1 MYYVVTLPSALH
13 DLQQAGQWT
22 IGEPFQANPR
32 SSFCAD
38 RRKNFVR
45 GPFHSSEPLHVTAAL
60 LSLLIEWFHRES
72 IPRLRLLITA
82 SSSTSQR
89 HAPSSFAPLSN
100 ATANT
105 RPSSPHVTP
114 CLSLCDKWTTLFHHR
129 SPPELHLTLEID
141 TRVPIISLLPCWSDH
156 HQFLLAAM
164 NSNPNGSTS
173 SPSRIL
179 HDVPLV
185 HTRSGS

>member
-1 MYYVVTLPSALH
+1 MTCSQPAS
-13 DLQQAGQWT
+13 
-22 IGEPFQANPR
+22 EPLVNHSKQSSKLFLCR
-32 SSFCAD
+32 SPQE
-38 RRKNFVR
+38 FVR
-45 GPFHSSEPLHVTAAL
+45 GPFHSPEPLHVTATLL

-72 IPRLRLLITA
+72 VPRLRLLITA
-82 SSSTSQR
+82 SWSTPQR
-89 HAPSSFAPLSN
+89 RAPSSFAPLSN

-114 CLSLCDKWTTLFHHR
+114 CLSLCDKPTILFHHR
-129 SPPELHLTLEID
+129 SPPELHLTFEID
-141 TRVPIISLLPCWSDH
+141 TRVPFISLLPCWSDH
-156 HQFLLAAM
+156 HKFLLAAM

-185 HTRSGS
+185 HTRSGF

>member
-1 MYYVVTLPSALH
+1 M
-13 DLQQAGQWT
+13 
-22 IGEPFQANPR
+22 
-32 SSFCAD
+32 CAD
-38 RRKNFVR
+38 RCKKFVR
-45 GPFHSSEPLHVTAAL
+45 GPFLPPEPLHVTDAL
-60 LSLLIEWFHRES
+60 FSLLIEWFHRES

-114 CLSLCDKWTTLFHHR
+114 CLSLCHKPTTLFHHR
-129 SPPELHLTLEID
+129 SPPELHLTFEID
-141 TRVPIISLLPCWSDH
+141 ARVPFISLLPCWSDH
-156 HQFLLAAM
+156 NKILLAAM

-173 SPSRIL
+173 SPSWGIL

-185 HTRSGS
+185 HTRSGF

>member
-1 MYYVVTLPSALH
+1 MTCSKPNS
-13 DLQQAGQWT
+13 
-22 IGEPFQANPR
+22 EPLVNHSKQ
-32 SSFCAD
+32 SFCAD
-38 RRKNFVR
+38 RRKNSVR
-45 GPFHSSEPLHVTAAL
+45 GPLNLPSEPLHVTAAL

-114 CLSLCDKWTTLFHHR
+114 CLSLCDKPTTLFHHR
-129 SPPELHLTLEID
+129 SPPELHLTFEID
-141 TRVPIISLLPCWSDH
+141 TRVPFHITAALLVRPPQIPLGCHEFQSERLHFVSKSDT
-156 HQFLLAAM
+156 
-164 NSNPNGSTS
+164 P
-173 SPSRIL
+173 
-179 HDVPLV
+179 
-185 HTRSGS
+185 